1 MDDLSGLRVLVV
13 DDYAQWRA
21 VVAAQLLKGKAQLV
35 GTAVDGHEAIQQA
48 RSVRPDVIVMDVSM
62 PGLSGLAATREICQL
77 GSESKI
83 LIVSNDTDPAIV
95 AEAFAVGALGYVL
108 KSRVDAEL
116 LKAIAAIVRG
126 ELFVGSGL
134 APIAADDTRERS

>member
-1 MDDLSGLRVLVV
+1 
-13 DDYAQWRA
+13 
-21 VVAAQLLKGKAQLV
+21 
-35 GTAVDGHEAIQQA
+35 
-48 RSVRPDVIVMDVSM
+48 MDVSM

-77 GSESKI
+77 GTESKI

-95 AEAFAVGALGYVL
+95 SEAFAVGARGYVL

-126 ELFVGSGL
+126 ELFVGGGL
-134 APIAADDTRERS
+134 RPNGD